1 MDSEDEEFEQYNY
14 NMSNKYLHKLG
25 NDYFK
30 ETDYSNALIIYNK
43 LLENIIDNNLISVL
57 YSNKS
62 ACYLKLEN
70 YHSALDEGIKSLKY
84 NNNNSI
90 AWGRIGWASKK
101 LKKHE
106 EALQAFKIAN
116 NLNPYNFNYKNE
128 IYYYNTKKIDK
139 INFFELFKSSDY
151 IIKKI
156 SDENFRNKILVN
168 SLNPENLMKDYEFV
182 KLIDHI
188 VYKL

>member
-1 MDSEDEEFEQYNY
+1 MDSDYEELEKYNY
-14 NMSNKYLHKLG
+14 NTKNKYLHNLG
-25 NDYFK
+25 NDYFN
-30 ETDYSNALIIYNK
+30 DNNYYNALIIYNK
-43 LLENIIDNNLISVL
+43 LLENIIDNELISIL
-57 YSNKS
+57 YSNIS

-70 YHSALDEGIKSLKY
+70 YHKALDKGIKALNY
-84 NNNNSI
+84 NNKNSV
-90 AWGRIGWASKK
+90 AWGRVGWASKK
-101 LKKHE
+101 LKKHDE
-106 EALQAFKIAN
+106 SLHAFKIAN

-128 IYYYNTKKIDK
+128 IYYYNTKKINK

-151 IIKKI
+151 ILKKI